1 MVCSPLS
8 VRYGAIETTAA
19 VIIIINTATLKG
31 VKSVGCCHVAAS
43 GDGSAEMLGCL
54 KIHFAVAYVC
64 FYTWHSS
71 LLKTIEQVSKPG
83 E

>member
-1 MVCSPLS
+1 ML
-8 VRYGAIETTAA
+8 VRYGAIEMSAA
-19 VIIIINTATLKG
+19 VIIIINTATRKG
-31 VKSVGCCHVAAS
+31 VKSVVCCHVAAAS

-71 LLKTIEQVSKPG
+71 LRPLLK
-83 E
+83 